1 MQAGNERDSKVVSI
15 LDRNESK
22 KKAKETNAEENSN
35 LQAESFTWADVMKRN
50 AENASRLKREREKSN
65 KGVIRSYRLKH

>member
-15 LDRNESK
+15 LDRDEK
-22 KKAKETNAEENSN
+22 KKAKEKNAEETTN

-50 AENASRLKREREKSN
+50 AENATRLKREREKSN